1 MGQDKVCL
9 TLSCLVLMGLAGA
22 SIVVIIRNTSFIIP
36 IVLNVNLVLFVYEAD
51 IDNDP
56 HKKQ

>member
-9 TLSCLVLMGLAGA
+9 THSCLVLMGLAGA